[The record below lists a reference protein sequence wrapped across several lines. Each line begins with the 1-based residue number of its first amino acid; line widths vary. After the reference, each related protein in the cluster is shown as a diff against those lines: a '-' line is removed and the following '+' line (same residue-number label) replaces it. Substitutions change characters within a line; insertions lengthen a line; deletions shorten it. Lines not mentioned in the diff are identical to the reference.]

1 MRTLFLPERVLAH
14 EVLGALPEAP
24 TGKRP
29 VRILDLLQ
37 GVWVE
42 RLGIGGRHEN
52 LLDRYIHRKWL
63 GIGRVIEE

>member
-1 MRTLFLPERVLAH
+1 MSQSVLHCTMRTLFLPERVLAH

-42 RLGIGGRHEN
+42 RVGIGGRNEN
-52 LLDRYIHRKWL
+52 LYVNM
-63 GIGRVIEE
+63 GILL